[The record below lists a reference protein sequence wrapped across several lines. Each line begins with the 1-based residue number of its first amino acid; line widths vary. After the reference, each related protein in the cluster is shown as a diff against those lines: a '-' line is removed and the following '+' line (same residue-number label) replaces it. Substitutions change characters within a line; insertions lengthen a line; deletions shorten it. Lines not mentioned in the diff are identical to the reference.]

1 MLMSC
6 HRWVDTDMG
15 AAGGRKPPLTPQAS
29 VSGMLE
35 VIMERNA
42 EHNGKLI
49 DYTGKVL
56 PW

>member
-1 MLMSC
+1 MSC

-42 EHNGKLI
+42 EHNGKLT